1 MQVTLNEEET
11 NTLMMQKP
19 TTQDDGGFQQLMVRL
34 QKKLDNKTG
43 NLELNDDDLKKIP
56 QYAAYTS
63 GGWQKRFK
71 TIFSRVL
78 GPNLG
83 G

>member
-1 MQVTLNEEET
+1 MQVTLNTEEMRI
-11 NTLMMQKP
+11 LMMQEP

-34 QKKLDNKTG
+34 QKKLDSATG

-63 GGWQKRFK
+63 GGWQKRLK
-71 TIFSRVL
+71 AIFSRVL